1 MGKKIDKPILLKLR
15 ELEEEI
21 IKLINSSEIPAF
33 ILKPSIEKVYR
44 QLELIE
50 IQDFSKAKEEYQK
63 AINDEK

>member
-50 IQDFSKAKEEYQK
+50 IQDFSKAHF
-63 AINDEK
+63 